1 MERPAPRAPSSQKCP
16 HERWPAL
23 PIAAKGVPVTLPIL
37 LLVETPSQPFSRSAK
52 ARAPSSRR
60 RPDHTLG
67 ARIVRTQSPMVKLDL
82 AGRWCGRAARP
93 LGKREVW
100 VAARFHVTRRT
111 TIQSFRRRQAHLLVA
126 AREKVGFDDLTIHD
140 LRHVAASAWIA
151 QDLDVAYV
159 SALLRTRQSIP
170 SRSGPTP
177 TSSTRRSMPTA
188 RARPWTTRSATY
200 LTPLTRSEVKS
211 LA

>member
-1 MERPAPRAPSSQKCP
+1 
-16 HERWPAL
+16 
-23 PIAAKGVPVTLPIL
+23 
-37 LLVETPSQPFSRSAK
+37 
-52 ARAPSSRR
+52 
-60 RPDHTLG
+60 
-67 ARIVRTQSPMVKLDL
+67 MVKLDL

-159 SALLRTRQSIP
+159 SALLGHANPSITL
-170 SRSGPTP
+170 GAYAHLFDATKH
-177 TSSTRRSMPTA
+177 A
-188 RARPWTTRSATY
+188 DRAREAMDNRVRRRT
-200 LTPLTRSEVKS
+200 
-211 LA
+211 